1 MSPISR
7 VAAGAWPITPLGD
20 VCQVVT
26 GSTPPRGES
35 RYFGG
40 SVPWI
45 KPEDLNTSLY
55 VVGSKEYLTDDG
67 ARLARRV
74 PKGSVLVSCIG
85 KIGKVAIAGVDL
97 AVNQQINCLVPGPRV
112 VSEYLY
118 YAMRFEQGNLQDQ
131 ASNTIVPILNKSRF
145 AAVGIPLPPLADQ
158 QRIVAKLDKQM
169 AALDRAEK
177 ALAEQQAAASAVA
190 TAVLQQAFSG
200 PECTRWPS
208 VRLVRAGTF
217 DAGGTPAKDQQ
228 RYWSDTGYPF
238 VTGADITSATVGA
251 RNARAFLTQ
260 EGLVSG
266 KTAVCPAGTVLVVTR
281 TRVGRVGIAGE
292 TVAVSQDITA
302 FTCQRNLLPTYVMWF
317 LRKESDHLIAQSR
330 GATIQGLR
338 RSVLENLD
346 IPVPS
351 IPEQRQIA
359 ESIEQAT
366 HNVAMLQQ
374 SITYQ
379 LGTLT
384 SLRTSFLDA
393 AFSGEI

>member
-1 MSPISR
+1 VTPADLGQLKTTHVQDSRRHLTRLGFQNASIEMLPVNSVILSSRAPIGYL
-7 VAAGAWPITPLGD
+7 AIND
-20 VCQVVT
+20 VPVCT
-26 GSTPPRGES
+26 
-35 RYFGG
+35 
-40 SVPWI
+40 
-45 KPEDLNTSLY
+45 
-55 VVGSKEYLTDDG
+55 
-67 ARLARRV
+67 
-74 PKGSVLVSCIG
+74 
-85 KIGKVAIAGVDL
+85 
-97 AVNQQINCLVPGPRV
+97 NQGCKSFVPGASLDARYLFHFLKRAVPSLRELGSGATFAE
-112 VSEYLY
+112 VSKSKLEG
-118 YAMRFEQGNLQDQ
+118 YA
-131 ASNTIVPILNKSRF
+131 
-145 AAVGIPLPPLADQ
+145 IPLPPLAEQ
-158 QRIVAKLDKQM
+158 QRIVAKLDEQM
-169 AALDRAEK
+169 AALDHAEK

-200 PECTRWPS
+200 PECKRWPS

-338 RSVLENLD
+338 RSILEDLD